1 MCRIK
6 RIERHFTLIV
16 VTVLF
21 VLTFLEKR
29 SQREIIKTNVKMYNR
44 TKQLYRVG
52 NSSVSSVDNS
62 TRNTTSNKVN
72 VTDTHHRRVLNV
84 TDKPLR
90 EERNNVFKYEIK
102 FVPKDFACQG
112 QEIIKGL
119 VTQSRNLF
127 MCSLK
132 LEEFSK
138 YFYICPKYS
147 DTC

>member
-29 SQREIIKTNVKMYNR
+29 SQKDIIKTNVKMYNR
-44 TKQLYRVG
+44 TKQIYRVG
-52 NSSVSSVDNS
+52 NSGMNSVDNS
-62 TRNTTSNKVN
+62 TRNKTANKVS

-84 TDKPLR
+84 TDKPLK
-90 EERNNVFKYEIK
+90 EERNNAFNYEIK

-112 QEIIKGL
+112 QEVIKGF

-132 LEEFSK
+132 LEAFSK
-138 YFYICPKYS
+138 YFHICPKYT
-147 DTC
+147 DT